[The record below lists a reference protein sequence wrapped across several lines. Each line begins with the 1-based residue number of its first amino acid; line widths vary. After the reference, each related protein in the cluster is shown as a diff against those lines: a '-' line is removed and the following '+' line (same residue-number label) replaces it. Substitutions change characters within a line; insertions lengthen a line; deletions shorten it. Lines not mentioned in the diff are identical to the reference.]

1 MRSTTSGLPPKLRE
15 VMISPMSQPWL
26 QNFDPLGNPVLS
38 TLAAASP
45 VCALFYFLAVRR
57 TPAWRA
63 AVYAFGIALVI
74 AVAVFRMPA
83 VMVAGAVA
91 DGMVFGWFRIAWMV
105 VAAVFVYDISVESG
119 QFEII
124 KRSVGEI
131 SSDRRLQVLLI
142 AFAFGALL
150 EGAGGGGAPVAV
162 TAAMMIGMGFPPF
175 QTALMCLIANSA
187 PVAYGGM
194 GNPVRTLVAVT
205 GLPEADFSAMIG
217 RILPIVVVILPFWLV
232 RVLCKTKDML
242 AVWPGLLLCG
252 LTFGGIQFFWSNFM
266 GAALV
271 DILAGIGTLLI
282 LAFFFRKVWS
292 PTKVWR
298 YEGEA
303 PAPKTASGDRL
314 NAARIVRAWSPF
326 LLLAGF
332 VVIWG
337 LAPVSKLL
345 DSVSWRGPV
354 PGLHLQVVRM
364 PPVVAKAYA
373 EPAMFDVS
381 WLATPGTG
389 TFLAGLIAGPLLG
402 LSFGKTLQIFFNTLR
417 NLRLSLIAI
426 MAMLGL
432 GYVTR
437 YCGMDATMGM
447 ALAHTGAA
455 FPFFG
460 TMIGW
465 LGVALSGTDAG
476 SNALFGSL
484 QTITAGKL
492 GLSPILMG
500 SANSAGGVMGKMIA
514 AQSLVIACAVTGQ
527 QGQEGALFRAVMKHS
542 IGLMILVGLLVLLYA
557 YVFPGAIPSGHHY
570 W

>member
-1 MRSTTSGLPPKLRE
+1 MT
-15 VMISPMSQPWL
+15 QPWL

-38 TLAAASP
+38 TMAAAIP
-45 VCALFYFLAVRR
+45 VCTLFYFLAVRR

-63 AVYAFGIALVI
+63 AVYAFVAALGV
-74 AVAVFRMPA
+74 ALAVFRMPPA
-83 VMVAGAVA
+83 MVAGAVA
-91 DGMVFGWFRIAWMV
+91 DGLVFGWFRIAWIV
-105 VAAVFVYDISVESG
+105 VAAVFVYDIAVESG

-131 SSDRRLQVLLI
+131 SEDRRLQVLLI

-162 TAAMMIGMGFPPF
+162 TGAMMIGLGFPPF
-175 QTALMCLIANSA
+175 QTAVMCLIANSA
-187 PVAYGGM
+187 PVAFGGM

-205 GLPEADFSAMIG
+205 GLPEADFSAMLG
-217 RILPIVVVILPFWLV
+217 RILPIIVLILPFWII
-232 RVLCKTKDML
+232 RVLCKTRDTL
-242 AVWPGLLLCG
+242 AVWPGLLACG

-266 GAALV
+266 GPSLV
-271 DILAGIGTLLI
+271 DILGGIGTLLL

-292 PTKVWR
+292 PTQIWR
-298 YEGEA
+298 YAGEA
-303 PAPKTASGDRL
+303 PAAKPAPDDRL
-314 NAARIVRAWSPF
+314 TPVRIVRAWSPF
-326 LLLAGF
+326 LLLAAF

-337 LAPVSKLL
+337 IPTVGKFL
-345 DSVSWRGPV
+345 DIFSWKQPV
-354 PGLHLQVVRM
+354 PGLHMLVVRT

-373 EPAMFDVS
+373 EPALFDVS
-381 WLATPGTG
+381 WLSTPGTG

-402 LSFGKTLQIFFNTLR
+402 LSFKRTLGIFFRTLGK
-417 NLRLSLIAI
+417 LKLSLIAI

-447 ALAHTGAA
+447 ALARTGVL

-460 TMIGW
+460 TAIGW

-476 SNALFGSL
+476 ANALFGSL
-484 QTITAGKL
+484 QVITANKL

-500 SANSAGGVMGKMIA
+500 AANSAGGVMGKMIA

-527 QGQEGALFRAVMKHS
+527 QGKEGALFRALMKHS
-542 IGLMILVGLLVLLYA
+542 IGLLILVGLLVLMYA
-557 YVFPGAIPSGHHY
+557 YVFPAAIPSGHRY

>member
-1 MRSTTSGLPPKLRE
+1 MN
-15 VMISPMSQPWL
+15 QPWL
-26 QNFDPLGNPVLS
+26 QDFNPLGNTVLS
-38 TLAAASP
+38 TMAAAVP
-45 VCALFYFLAVRR
+45 VCTLFYFLAVRR

-63 AVYAFGIALVI
+63 AVYAFLAAVAVAL
-74 AVAVFRMPA
+74 AVFRMPA

-91 DGMVFGWFRIAWMV
+91 DGLVFGWFRIGWIV
-105 VAAVFVYDISVESG
+105 VAAVFVYNIAVESG
-119 QFEII
+119 QFEIV

-131 SSDRRLQVLLI
+131 SEDRRLQVLLI

-162 TAAMMIGMGFPPF
+162 TGAMMIGMGFPPF

-217 RILPIVVVILPFWLV
+217 RILPLTTLILPFWLI
-232 RVLCKTKDML
+232 RVLCKTRDTF
-242 AVWPGLLLCG
+242 AVWPGLLACG
-252 LTFGGIQFFWSNFM
+252 ITFGGIQFFWSNFM

-271 DILAGIGTLLI
+271 DIIGGIGTILL
-282 LAFFFRKVWS
+282 LAVFFRKVWS
-292 PTKVWR
+292 PRKIWR
-298 YEGEA
+298 YSGEA
-303 PAPKTASGDRL
+303 PAPKARSGDHL
-314 NAARIVRAWSPF
+314 TLGRILMAWSPF
-326 LLLAGF
+326 LLLAAF

-337 LAPVSKLL
+337 LSSVSKRL
-345 DSVSWRGPV
+345 DSVSWKPPV
-354 PGLHLQVVRM
+354 PGLHMQVVRT
-364 PPVVAKAYA
+364 PPVVPKPYA
-373 EPAMFDVS
+373 EPAVFDIS

-389 TFLAGLIAGPLLG
+389 TFFAGLIAGPLVG
-402 LSFGKTLQIFFNTLR
+402 LSIKRTLR
-417 NLRLSLIAI
+417 IFGSTLWQLRLSVVAI

-432 GYVTR
+432 GYITR

-447 ALAHTGAA
+447 AMAHTGVL

-460 TMIGW
+460 TVIGW

-484 QTITAGKL
+484 QMITANKL

-500 SANSAGGVMGKMIA
+500 AANSAGGVMGKMIA
-514 AQSLVIACAVTGQ
+514 AQSLVIGCAVTGQ
-527 QGQEGALFRAVMKHS
+527 EGKEGALFRAVLKHS
-542 IGLMILVGLLVLLYA
+542 LGLLALVGLLVLMYA
-557 YVFPGAIPSGHHY
+557 YVFPGAVPSGHHY